1 MGKIRKTS
9 PEWFNCKLDYKATQ
23 FGDFYDL
30 DTDNFDTQQQKI
42 AQHLIG
48 YPKRKYLENI
58 ITDDV
63 IQYKFYLRLYSKT
76 KEQKIV

>member
-9 PEWFNCKLDYKATQ
+9 QSGLIANPDYKATQ

-63 IQYKFYLRLYSKT
+63 SVQILSRLYPKT